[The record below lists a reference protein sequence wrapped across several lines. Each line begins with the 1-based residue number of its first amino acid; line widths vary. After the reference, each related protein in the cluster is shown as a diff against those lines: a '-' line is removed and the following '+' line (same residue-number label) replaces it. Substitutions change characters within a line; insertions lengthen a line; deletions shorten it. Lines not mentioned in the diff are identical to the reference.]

1 MAPSDERELL
11 RTRLLGRAPR
21 CAAVEDLARDLV
33 LTRGANGKVDLA
45 MVEGVD
51 ALGQSLSLAV
61 TTPLGGDVFNTDFGF
76 DGLNALSDE
85 TTPMLVRERVRV
97 GLVSLLRKDPRVSRV
112 VDVKLVDQRLE
123 APGTGAARRLDVRV
137 VFETVTGDRVALS
150 AGPGGARTTNG

>member
-1 MAPSDERELL
+1 MAPRDEREQL

-21 CAAVEDLARDLV
+21 CAAVADLARDLV
-33 LTRGANGKVDLA
+33 LERGAGGKVDLA
-45 MVEGVD
+45 MVEGMD
-51 ALGQSLSLAV
+51 ALGQSLTLAV

-97 GLVSLLRKDPRVSRV
+97 GLVSLLRKEARVSRV

-123 APGTGAARRLDVRV
+123 PPGTGAARRLEVRV
-137 VFETVTGDRVALS
+137 VFETVTGDRLAMS
-150 AGPGGARTTNG
+150 TGPGGARTANG